1 MPDPILLFSPDRSAR
16 VLNELFVLQN
26 RAWEDAKKRS
36 QNTRF
41 FLHFGKKRTRDID
54 EPRRNGMFFSF
65 LETSRRV
72 HAHTHKKSSFMNW
85 RGGMP
90 LSRFS
95 KGSSKCASDDNRR
108 LSGRRKVG
116 LARRSPEAASLFARI
131 FHRRQGQAIAKGSAF
146 LEIRAI
152 ADDIWKKGVYFIAY

>member
-1 MPDPILLFSPDRSAR
+1 MNFSYC
-16 VLNELFVLQN
+16 
-26 RAWEDAKKRS
+26 
-36 QNTRF
+36 
-41 FLHFGKKRTRDID
+41 RTGL
-54 EPRRNGMFFSF
+54 EKMRRNVHKIRDSFFTLEKRGREILTNQEEMECFFSF